1 MFMADNPD
9 SRNPS
14 TPGDTESDAPD
25 ADLKPAIA
33 SFKSMD
39 SAFKPLGDSR
49 SRSMNSIASPSVPL
63 AASPVATRSRRSPAQ
78 DASDLSAYEP
88 SLTST
93 TTILVTNLPSVLFSQ
108 AADLRPL
115 LCPFGTIKNLQVIV
129 DLGKI

>member
-25 ADLKPAIA
+25 ADFKPVAA
-33 SFKSMD
+33 PFKSME

-49 SRSMNSIASPSVPL
+49 SRSMNSVASPPL
-63 AASPVATRSRRSPAQ
+63 PLTASPVATLSGRSPTQ

-93 TTILVTNLPSVLFSQ
+93 
-108 AADLRPL
+108 RPNH
-115 LCPFGTIKNLQVIV
+115 I
-129 DLGKI
+129 